1 MRQTKFTRFHGL
13 LFLLSFFACM
23 DTVPL
28 RARCDLCYENIDS
41 HATPITKN
49 LGAILMDIKIVKTNN
64 LEMAAKQ

>member
-28 RARCDLCYENIDS
+28 RARCDLCYENIDCD
-41 HATPITKN
+41 ATPIIPD
-49 LGAILMDIKIVKTNN
+49 LSLQVLRIWG
-64 LEMAAKQ
+64 QY